1 MFFKNWKF
9 FKAIK
14 KGNIKEVTVFL
25 ETDPHLSKKSK
36 ALYYA
41 SKAGHLEIVKLLLKN
56 GANVNAQYSQYYC
69 VTALDIAIENR
80 HYEVVKLLLEN
91 GATLSY
97 ESKKG
102 DLETVK
108 LLLKTRANV
117 NAQDELSLTALHYAS
132 KNGHLE
138 AVKLLLENGAN
149 PNIQANPC
157 KQGYPDDEFS
167 DQIGTAL
174 IFASSK
180 GHLEIVKLLLENGAD
195 VNAKEEG
202 EDLTALHLASFEGHL
217 EIVKLLLENGADV
230 NAQDKNGKTALYYAR
245 RENHF
250 GVENHLIKNQAKG
263 PWGATLKKKGI
274 RGILKKILIII
285 AKVIL
290 IIVLSLV
297 VFWLMATCNGIKL

>member
-14 KGNIKEVTVFL
+14 TGNIKEVTAFL

-41 SKAGHLEIVKLLLKN
+41 SDKGHLEIVKLLLEN
-56 GANVNAQYSQYYC
+56 GADVNAQHLGCYP
-69 VTALDIAIENR
+69 LDNASENR
-80 HYEVVKLLLEN
+80 HYKVVKFLLEN
-91 GATLSY
+91 GATLSDI
-97 ESKKG
+97 EVTKG

-108 LLLKTRANV
+108 LLLKTKADV
-117 NAQDELSLTALHYAS
+117 NAQDRHNCTALHYAS

-149 PNIQANPC
+149 PNIQANPYE
-157 KQGYPDDEFS
+157 QDFPDDEFG
-167 DQIGTAL
+167 DKIGTAL
-174 IFASSK
+174 ILASQE

-202 EDLTALHLASFEGHL
+202 EDLTALHFASQEGHL
-217 EIVKLLLENGADV
+217 KIVKLLLENGADV
-230 NAQDKNGKTALYYAR
+230 NAQGKNDKTALYYAR
-245 RENHF
+245 KEDHF

-274 RGILKKILIII
+274 KGILQKTLILIG
-285 AKVIL
+285 KVIL
-290 IIVLSLV
+290 VIILSALII
-297 VFWLMATCNGIKL
+297 WLMATCSEVKL